1 MRAEQEVDFVTFFQ
15 AERALNPV
23 EPSSRTKKCK
33 INSLGKK
40 DSPSPTKQQEESKQY
55 SPSGGCWSVWERST
69 GCLVLEYRV
78 NSRRDKMGLNS
89 PSEAF

>member
-1 MRAEQEVDFVTFFQ
+1 MGNIRLGKNQVFLTGLMRAGQEVDFVTFFQ

-40 DSPSPTKQQEESKQY
+40 DSPSPTKQREESKQY
-55 SPSGGCWSVWERST
+55 SPSGGCWSV
-69 GCLVLEYRV
+69 
-78 NSRRDKMGLNS
+78 
-89 PSEAF
+89 